1 LEFSWPWTTVQ
12 ACVESAN
19 AFLRAPKTTSCLS
32 FASSPSSESSFSSS
46 RKAFSSRSLEA
57 LGVGALRRPAGAAA
71 AFENSLLRPSARPLA
86 ARYLLLLL
94 LLLLLQRKQSSS
106 LPFFPRSSRRRC
118 RCLLLQSMDPI
129 FSLRRRSR
137 RRLMSLRLAFLPT
150 SRPVAVVQTYSHQ
163 PCVLFSRTLLTTLS

>member
-1 LEFSWPWTTVQ
+1 MEFSWPWTTVQ

-19 AFLRAPKTTSCLS
+19 AFLSAPKTTSCLS

-57 LGVGALRRPAGAAA
+57 LGVGELRRPAGAAA

-86 ARYLLLLL
+86 ARYLLLLR
-94 LLLLLQRKQSSS
+94 LLLQRKQSSS

-118 RCLLLQSMDPI
+118 RCLLLLLQSMDPI

>member
-1 LEFSWPWTTVQ
+1 MEFSWSWTTVQ

-94 LLLLLQRKQSSS
+94 LLLQRKQSSS

-118 RCLLLQSMDPI
+118 RCLLLLQSMDPI

-150 SRPVAVVQTYSHQ
+150 SRPVTVVQTYSHQ